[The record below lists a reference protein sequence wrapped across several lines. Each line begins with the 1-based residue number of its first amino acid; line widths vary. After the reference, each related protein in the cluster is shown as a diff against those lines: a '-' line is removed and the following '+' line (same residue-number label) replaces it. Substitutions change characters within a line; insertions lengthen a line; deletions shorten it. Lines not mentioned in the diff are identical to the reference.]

1 MSSKM
6 SAQGLLM
13 FKTSLLLCISLLLVS
28 CSFKEQALLAPNEKA
43 FDEEDLYIMQA
54 LYAQEQKK
62 SQEASEIYTLLYQKS
77 AKKEYLYRSLESD
90 LEANRPKKL
99 LERIDKLLLEH
110 ADDFVLWRLK
120 IITLVALERLD
131 EAKSLSER
139 LIKKTQKPD
148 DYILMSEIL
157 VKHQEYD
164 LALKY
169 LESAYVKE
177 YDEEILDKISII
189 LYVNLGRPKDAI
201 AYLETHTRVHG
212 KSKII
217 LMRLIGFYSDQ
228 NNIDGLLQSY
238 KSFYNI
244 APDEQIAK
252 KIIQIY
258 TYKRDSLRLIDFL
271 EDSGADDEQLLS
283 LYASVRNYK
292 KAYPLAE
299 KLYTQSGDLRYLGQ
313 SAVYEY
319 ESVKERDSELLERVI
334 GKLESVIKKEPSA
347 MYLNYLGYL
356 LIDHEVDVKQ
366 GMKYIREVLE
376 MEPESAYY
384 LDSLAWGHYKLG
396 ECKKAESII
405 QKVLK
410 LKGGDN
416 PEVLEHADAIKKC
429 LKNKKR

>member
-1 MSSKM
+1 M

-164 LALKY
+164 LALFFSFRSKASI
-169 LESAYVKE
+169 LSA
-177 YDEEILDKISII
+177 LFLSKISII
-189 LYVNLGRPKDAI
+189 FSILSCICFLRCNTALLLEQSFLVFLSIASLG
-201 AYLETHTRVHG
+201 V
-212 KSKII
+212 S
-217 LMRLIGFYSDQ
+217 FYSDQ

>member
-1 MSSKM
+1 M